1 MEKFYKIIGSQTF
14 PRFHTTKY
22 KIRLKR
28 TITGPVNDFMT
39 IIQDLIRSNN
49 FQSHMVVS
57 FGARDSHDKEFFINR
72 YQRQPIYIDQ
82 MMDCDFFPTM
92 LLVVCSKILNSGQ
105 SLEFEQH
112 CTITISFTQF
122 PFEYLAQRG
131 SRSNSEIRILNIE

>member
-82 MMDCDFFPTM
+82 MMDRYFFQQ
-92 LLVVCSKILNSGQ
+92 C
-105 SLEFEQH
+105 
-112 CTITISFTQF
+112 C
-122 PFEYLAQRG
+122 
-131 SRSNSEIRILNIE
+131 